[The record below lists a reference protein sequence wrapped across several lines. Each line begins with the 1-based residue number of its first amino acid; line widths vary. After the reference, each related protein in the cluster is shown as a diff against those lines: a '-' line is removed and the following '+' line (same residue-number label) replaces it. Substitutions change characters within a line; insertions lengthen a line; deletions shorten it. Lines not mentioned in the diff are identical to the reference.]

1 VGGEG
6 NTLTAAHLV
15 VYAANSWKN
24 SERQQSEARAH
35 RIGQNSSVTYVDLA
49 VRGSMEEKL
58 IKALR
63 NKMDLAALVSGDKLQ
78 EWLI

>member
-1 VGGEG
+1 
-6 NTLTAAHLV
+6 LTAATLV

-24 SERQQSEARAH
+24 RERQQSEARAH
-35 RIGQNSSVTYVDLA
+35 RIGQTAPVAYVDLA

-63 NKMDLAALVSGDKLQ
+63 DKMDLAALISGDKVK

>member
-1 VGGEG
+1 
-6 NTLTAAHLV
+6 
-15 VYAANSWKN
+15 
-24 SERQQSEARAH
+24 
-35 RIGQNSSVTYVDLA
+35 
-49 VRGSMEEKL
+49 MEEKL